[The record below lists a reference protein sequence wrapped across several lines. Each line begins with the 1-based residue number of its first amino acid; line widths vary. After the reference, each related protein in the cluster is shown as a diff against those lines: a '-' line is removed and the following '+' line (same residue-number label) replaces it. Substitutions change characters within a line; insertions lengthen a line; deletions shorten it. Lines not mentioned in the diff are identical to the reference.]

1 MLVKF
6 IQYWD
11 VLSGKEEEFDTF
23 LLKNYI
29 PDINQSGLVK
39 VTRSFNV
46 LAGEGPHF
54 ILEGTSDSVK
64 SINRL
69 FQDDDFQKLKRILL
83 FLVTGYKT
91 KVLVSTGRFDNRLFE
106 GKGHCQFNHRYD
118 ISDGKL
124 EEYAEFIVNEHIP
137 ALVGLGIHMGGEWEV
152 GIGAG
157 PNLIVEGH
165 CENAQQLF
173 EALNSVQYRQ
183 STDKLLTMTT
193 GYGSRILFPTGHVD

>member
-11 VLSGKEEEFDTF
+11 VLSGKEEEFNTF

-29 PDINQSGLVK
+29 SDINQSGLVK
-39 VTRSFNV
+39 VTRSLNV

-54 ILEGTSDSVK
+54 ILESTSDSVK

-69 FQDDDFQKLKRILL
+69 FQDDEFQKLKRILL

-91 KVLVSTGRFDNRLFE
+91 KVLVSAGRFENKFFE
-106 GKGHCQFNHRYD
+106 GKGHCQFNHRFDMIYD
-118 ISDGKL
+118 RFD
-124 EEYAEFIVNEHIP
+124 EYTEFIVKEHIP
-137 ALVGLGIHMGGEWEV
+137 ALEGLGIHMGGEWEV
-152 GIGAG
+152 SIGAG

-165 CENAQQLF
+165 CESVQQLF

-183 STDKLLTMTT
+183 SMNKLLTMTT
-193 GYGSRILFPTGHVD
+193 GYSSRILIPTEDVD